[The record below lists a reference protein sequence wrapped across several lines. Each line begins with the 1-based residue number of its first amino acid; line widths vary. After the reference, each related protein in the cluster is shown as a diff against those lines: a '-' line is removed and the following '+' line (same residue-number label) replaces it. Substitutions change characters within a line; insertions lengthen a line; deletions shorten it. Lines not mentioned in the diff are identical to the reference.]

1 MGWQRDGF
9 NIAYYQGARKK
20 RTFNNAGP
28 GGVLGSLASA
38 STAASNFSASSAPAN
53 CAGYGPVYYAL
64 TFELMFKRKL
74 VNSVYYSCSKICA
87 IFLLIVHF
95 L

>member
-64 TFELMFKRKL
+64 TFELMFKRKSDNPIL
-74 VNSVYYSCSKICA
+74 SSCCEICA
-87 IFLLIVHF
+87 IFVV
-95 L
+95 